1 MRRRCCGLEKIA
13 KSTEINGRFFFR
25 SRYIEQRKKKGENDD
40 FSRKWGDRGSL
51 EPKGIEAKSVNQ
63 W

>member
-1 MRRRCCGLEKIA
+1 MLRPRKNC
-13 KSTEINGRFFFR
+13 EIDRNQREIFFR
-25 SRYIEQRKKKGENDD
+25 SRYIEQRKKKKGENDD